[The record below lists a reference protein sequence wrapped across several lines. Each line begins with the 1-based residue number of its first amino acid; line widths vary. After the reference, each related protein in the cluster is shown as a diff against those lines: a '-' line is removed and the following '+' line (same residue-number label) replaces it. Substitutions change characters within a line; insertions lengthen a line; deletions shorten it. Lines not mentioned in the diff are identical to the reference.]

1 MTQARRAREQASP
14 GCQVHRRPNSRVL
27 SACHSLPRQQKSN
40 LSSSLSQA
48 ELPVLCFAFM
58 GTDLYTNSEWPET
71 PNPAAS
77 AWDYWC
83 VPAVLTS
90 WFCFW
95 FFFFAKEGS
104 GSGEEEAT
112 VELHRLCLQYI
123 RFSAVAEHSAWA
135 LSPSCHSAVNCK
147 ARTVTPTFLSGA
159 L

>member
-95 FFFFAKEGS
+95 FFFCKRRFWKWGRGS
-104 GSGEEEAT
+104 HSRTPQALPAVYPLFCSRRT
-112 VELHRLCLQYI
+112 LCLG
-123 RFSAVAEHSAWA
+123 SE
-135 LSPSCHSAVNCK
+135 P
-147 ARTVTPTFLSGA
+147 FLPLCSQ